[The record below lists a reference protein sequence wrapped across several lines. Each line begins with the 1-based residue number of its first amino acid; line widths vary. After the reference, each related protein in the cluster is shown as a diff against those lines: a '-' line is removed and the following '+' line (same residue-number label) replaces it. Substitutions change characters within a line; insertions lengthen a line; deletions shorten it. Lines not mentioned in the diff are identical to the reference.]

1 MQRFIIVDDSR
12 AIQSIIRRAIIAG
25 GYSSDSVHVV
35 SSGAEALD
43 LVGALKPD
51 LIITDWHMPGMS
63 GLELVQ
69 TLRQSG
75 HQFIKVGLVTTEKSE
90 ARMTEARNNGVEF
103 IVHKPFK
110 DSDLVAAIELS
121 VGSPREGLEPEVLP
135 TEVEVIASV
144 DAVSKVLS
152 ATLPTNAFTLS
163 KADLDQ
169 LDISSMRVLLGLYSK
184 AERKSVDALCM
195 MDMACAELI
204 GTSVLSY
211 TALQMQTALSSEAG
225 REVIVESVSPF
236 LKLAAALF
244 PSQDN
249 VPHKLARSSILGFES
264 APLKKALHHNS
275 GMQIYELQI
284 PGLGNGCFALLK
296 LTA

>member
-1 MQRFIIVDDSR
+1 
-12 AIQSIIRRAIIAG
+12 
-25 GYSSDSVHVV
+25 
-35 SSGAEALD
+35 LD
-43 LVGALKPD
+43 LVETLKPD

-69 TLRQSG
+69 TLRQTG

-90 ARMTEARNNGVEF
+90 VRMAEARNNGVEF

-110 DSDLVAAIELS
+110 DSDLVAAIESS
-121 VGSPREGLEPEVLP
+121 VGSPRDGPEPEEP
-135 TEVEVIASV
+135 SAEVEVIASV

-152 ATLPTNAFTLS
+152 ATLSTNAFTLS
-163 KADLDQ
+163 KADLAQ
-169 LDISSMRVLLGLYSK
+169 MDISSRRVLLGLYSK

-195 MDMACAELI
+195 MDLACAELM
-204 GTSVLSY
+204 GTFVLSY
-211 TALQMQTALSSEAG
+211 TALQMQAALSSEAG

-236 LKLAAALF
+236 LELVAALF

-264 APLKKALHHNS
+264 APLKKALHQNS